1 METIEDIVRE
11 MREQGKHNKE
21 NIDLDWL
28 TEEVGDLQLRIADRI
43 ETAVKHQFRDTTKT
57 IPHEKVG
64 VRDAANN
71 ELLNSIK
78 SYQINSSKA
87 RKALEEIMAYVADMV
102 CRSERNESLR
112 KAIYNSARY
121 ALSAP
126 PRNCDVIEAM
136 NADHEF
142 EKAMGYPP
150 SQTADERDEL
160 MRENWFLFKAWLF
173 AEAKG
178 EAE

>member
-64 VRDAANN
+64 VRDAANS

-87 RKALEEIMAYVADMV
+87 RKPL
-102 CRSERNESLR
+102 
-112 KAIYNSARY
+112 
-121 ALSAP
+121 
-126 PRNCDVIEAM
+126 
-136 NADHEF
+136 
-142 EKAMGYPP
+142 
-150 SQTADERDEL
+150 
-160 MRENWFLFKAWLF
+160 
-173 AEAKG
+173 
-178 EAE
+178 